1 MEWWLA
7 CNGAGLGWL
16 NPLQCVGHPHASDSV
31 PTRMPVEP
39 VVPPLRQH
47 CWIDHL
53 FTAKRWRDG
62 NVPRW
67 ERRAGQFVFTLGLL
81 CRGQQASPVMH
92 PSELVGLEDPEGPFR
107 SYYWDFEIGGGK
119 NVSKIQTNLGNGF
132 HLLLRTPV
140 SFLYVI
146 SFILQL
152 SREMWVWVPFYTRE
166 QEVK

>member
-1 MEWWLA
+1 
-7 CNGAGLGWL
+7 
-16 NPLQCVGHPHASDSV
+16 
-31 PTRMPVEP
+31 MPVEP

-81 CRGQQASPVMH
+81 CRGQQASPMMH

-107 SYYWDFEIGGGK
+107 SWYWDFEIGGGK
-119 NVSKIQTNLGNGF
+119 NLSKMQTNLGNGF

-140 SFLYVI
+140 SFLYII
-146 SFILQL
+146 SFILHGYPVRCGCESHFTPGSKRLNNLCFNSTVRLPAWAKNSKVNQ
-152 SREMWVWVPFYTRE
+152 SSKTR
-166 QEVK
+166 Q